1 MKIKGKSLKIQDNEN
16 WTWDNV
22 TRNFF
27 QVQSERSFSQK
38 AKDKHSYSRRN
49 APTSNLKH
57 RLTL

>member
-27 QVQSERSFSQK
+27 QVQSERSFS
-38 AKDKHSYSRRN
+38 
-49 APTSNLKH
+49 
-57 RLTL
+57 